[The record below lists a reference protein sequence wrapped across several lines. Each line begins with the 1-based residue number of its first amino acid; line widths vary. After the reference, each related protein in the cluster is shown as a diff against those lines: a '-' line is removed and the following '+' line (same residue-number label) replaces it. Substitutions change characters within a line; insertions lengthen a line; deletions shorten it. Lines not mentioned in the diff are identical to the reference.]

1 MSTST
6 EPVQSR
12 SDLVFWVTT
21 ITFIITSIFV
31 VARLV
36 SRFGILRKRTQDDW
50 FIILSWFFA
59 FGLTFSIDYATTK
72 GLGKPDL
79 EIKKEW
85 GPHLKKAE
93 YAFTVLY
100 NPCLMATKTSILI
113 FYLRLSRN
121 TQKLLRWASYI
132 TLLVTVLDGIVL
144 TFVNAFQCSPVS
156 GAWRTDTDAKCLSI
170 ITIYLASAPVN
181 IITDLAILVLPIP
194 VLTGM
199 NLPQRQKAIL
209 VFTFSLGI
217 FVTIV
222 DVVRIYYLQQASN
235 DFQTSVLA
243 HSQLGEGD
251 DFAYN
256 ASLAFMWSAVEV
268 NVGIVCACIPT
279 LKPLMKVILPAMLA
293 DRVSGRTGSH
303 TRTADILESASPP
316 ISSHGQLAT
325 VDNHLPPRNTGLTDS
340 PLSPLSDT
348 HPGGYR
354 EDMEQQELNMAE
366 FLTAPS
372 AIALETLR
380 RNSTARTAN
389 TTYFGFVNMRVPKSM
404 MKTRGREAFKYCIMV
419 TILFFLW
426 GFSYGLLNRLNREIA
441 ILANYSDGQTIGLS
455 AAYFGG
461 YVIGALSI
469 GQWVLRHSGF
479 KATFITGLCIYGT
492 GTLMFWPSAVLISY
506 TGFILSSIVV
516 GFGLSILETAANPF
530 LALCGPMQYAEF
542 RLMLAQSIQAVA
554 SLVSQTLAEKV
565 FFNGVQIEGAKHL
578 TLIDVQWAYLAIALF
593 TVILALFFYY
603 MPLPEA
609 SDEDLQA
616 QAELFEIYPSR
627 KLPWTGTSI
636 IYTTLAIGVIA
647 QLCYVA
653 AQECI
658 SEFFKPLLI
667 SFVPRTGS
675 FKSFFSLNDDEDY
688 LLLGHG
694 LFAIG
699 RFVFAP
705 LCLVVPP
712 RILLLVALV
721 CLTIFSAF
729 IFAITGISQSFLAAS
744 SLLVFFFEGPIFP
757 LVFSLTIRGMGKHTK
772 WASACVV
779 ASATGGS
786 VFVFVLF
793 GVRKIHTIQYSFVI
807 PFVLFLIALLYPVYL
822 NFGGEGVRHQV
833 DPKPVVM
840 GGVWSGSEEIR
851 EAGQESRCNGDDRT
865 DTPLRRLSRRV
876 SVLVQKMSLTGRKCS
891 TELPMVEHRETRGRK
906 NSSE

>member
-6 EPVQSR
+6 DHVPSR
-12 SDLVFWVTT
+12 SELVFWVTT

-36 SRFGILRKRTQDDW
+36 SRFGILRKRTPDDW
-50 FIILSWFFA
+50 FIIFSWIFA
-59 FGLTFSIDYATTK
+59 FGLTFSIDLATTK
-72 GLGKPDL
+72 GLGKLDG
-79 EIKKEW
+79 EIKEEW
-85 GPHLKKAE
+85 GPPLKKAE

-132 TLLVTVLDGIVL
+132 TLLITVLDGVVL

-243 HSQLGEGD
+243 HSELGAGD

-279 LKPLMKVILPAMLA
+279 LKPLMKVILPAMIA

-303 TRTADILESASPP
+303 SRTADDLESASPP
-316 ISSHGQLAT
+316 IGSQGQST
-325 VDNHLPPRNTGLTDS
+325 PVNNGLPPRNTALSES

-354 EDMEQQELNMAE
+354 EDMEQQELNMTE

-441 ILANYSDGQTIGLS
+441 ALANYSDSQTIGLS

-461 YVIGALSI
+461 YVLGALTV

-492 GTLMFWPSAVLISY
+492 GTLMFWPSAVLTSY

-565 FFNGVQIEGAKHL
+565 FFNGVQIEGTKHL
-578 TLIDVQWAYLAIALF
+578 TLIDIQWAYLAIALF
-593 TVILALFFYY
+593 TVFLALFFYY

-609 SDEDLQA
+609 SDADLQA

-636 IYTTLAIGVIA
+636 IYTTLVFGVIA

-653 AQECI
+653 AQECV

-675 FKSFFSLNDDEDY
+675 FKSFFTLNDDEDY

-694 LFAIG
+694 LFAVG

-712 RILLLVALV
+712 RMLLLIALV
-721 CLTIFSAF
+721 CLTIFSSF
-729 IFAITGISQSFLAAS
+729 IFAINDISQSFLAAS
-744 SLLVFFFEGPIFP
+744 SLLVFFLRRSDIP
-757 LVFSLTIRGMGKHTK
+757 
-772 WASACVV
+772 
-779 ASATGGS
+779 TG
-786 VFVFVLF
+786 VLF
-793 GVRKIHTIQYSFVI
+793 DHTWYGEKYKVGISVDSSLSNWRK
-807 PFVLFLIALLYPVYL
+807 PLLYPVYL

-840 GGVWSGSEEIR
+840 GGVWSGSEENR
-851 EAGQESRCNGDDRT
+851 ETGQELRGNEDGRP

-876 SVLVQKMSLTGRKCS
+876 SVLVQKMSLGGRKCS